1 VSVSAGYAPFAI
13 GTETDGSLVS
23 PSGRAALYT
32 IKPTIGLVSQ
42 DGIIP
47 ISSNFDAAG
56 PMTKSSYDLAALLDV
71 LAKKPASESFT
82 THLSCSWSDIS
93 VAVLD
98 PDAWKNS
105 EEDVKPVDD
114 AEAQMVCALSP
125 SLQTRIIS
133 HIFDCNRPVRSAKRM
148 R

>member
-1 VSVSAGYAPFAI
+1 MSAGYAPFSI

-32 IKPTIGLVSQ
+32 IKPTIGVVSQ

-47 ISSNFDAAG
+47 ISSNFDSAG

-71 LAKKPASESFT
+71 LASKPPSESFT
-82 THLSCSWSDIS
+82 KHLSGSWSGLS

-98 PDAWKNS
+98 PTKWKES
-105 EEDVKPVDD
+105 EEHHKPIES
-114 AEAQMVCALSP
+114 ATAQMVCAIF
-125 SLQTRIIS
+125 RI
-133 HIFDCNRPVRSAKRM
+133 HEL
-148 R
+148 